1 MKKAFILLVLFV
13 TQFSFAQEK
22 EIQQTIE
29 TFFNAFHQRDSIK
42 LQSVCSENLVLHS
55 ISESG
60 YGTKF
65 SVEKASNFYK
75 SIASIP
81 VTMKF
86 EEKILSYNI
95 QVDGAMAHVWTP
107 YEFYVNDKLRPQWNK
122 GLLSHHLSCTST
134 GPSPCTQSDLFS
146 NRNIEMSLEQINLP
160 A

>member
-1 MKKAFILLVLFV
+1 MKSLYILLFFLSVQA
-13 TQFSFAQEK
+13 TFAQEK

-29 TFFNAFHQRDSIK
+29 AFFEAFHQRDSIK

-60 YGTKF
+60 NGTKF

-81 VTMKF
+81 ITMKF
-86 EEKILSYNI
+86 EEKILSYKI

-107 YEFYVNDKLRPQWNK
+107 YEFYVNGK
-122 GLLSHHLSCTST
+122 LSHSGVNSF
-134 GPSPCTQSDLFS
+134 QLF
-146 NRNIEMSLEQINLP
+146 NENGVWKVVYILDTRRKSL
-160 A
+160 

>member
-1 MKKAFILLVLFV
+1 MTRLFILLLFFIFD
-13 TQFSFAQEK
+13 FSFAQEK

-29 TFFNAFHQRDSIK
+29 TFFEAFHQRDSIK

-60 YGTKF
+60 NGTKF

-75 SIASIP
+75 SIATIP

-95 QVDGAMAHVWTP
+95 QIDGAMAHVWTP
-107 YEFYVNDKLRPQWNK
+107 YEFYVNDKL
-122 GLLSHHLSCTST
+122 SHSGVNSF
-134 GPSPCTQSDLFS
+134 QLFQE
-146 NRNIEMSLEQINLP
+146 NGVWKVVYILDTRRK
-160 A
+160 